1 MIRRLGGILFRLRSW
16 TAIPL
21 LVAFV
26 ILARPSAAHVAAALP
41 ILALG
46 EALRFAGLRYLDAS
60 ARGTRLRAEALCT
73 GGPYRF
79 VRHPLYAGTFL
90 HVAGMFVAGGIESLP
105 FVAIAAG
112 CVALQYGAII
122 ASEEAFLAARFPEE
136 FDRYRA
142 SVPRLLPCRA
152 PYRAPTP
159 PRRTLREVLRA
170 EYRTL
175 HSLALLMAFVV
186 FKAILLARS

>member
-1 MIRRLGGILFRLRSW
+1 MIRRLGDILFRLRSW
-16 TAIPL
+16 TALPL
-21 LVAFV
+21 LIAFIV
-26 ILARPSAAHVAAALP
+26 LARPSAVDVLAALP

-60 ARGTRLRAEALCT
+60 ARGTRLRAETLST

-79 VRHPLYAGTFL
+79 LRHPLYAGNIL
-90 HVAGMFVAGGIESLP
+90 LVAGIFVAGGIESLP
-105 FVAIAAG
+105 FVAVAAV

-136 FDRYRA
+136 FERYRA
-142 SVPRLLPCRA
+142 SVPRLVPCRA
-152 PYRAPTP
+152 PYVAPTP
-159 PRRTLREVLRA
+159 PRRSLREVLRA

-175 HSLALLMAFVV
+175 HSIALVMAFVV

>member
-16 TAIPL
+16 TALPL

-26 ILARPSAAHVAAALP
+26 VLARPSAAHVAAALP

-60 ARGTRLRAEALCT
+60 ARGTRLRADALCT

-79 VRHPLYAGTFL
+79 VRHPLYAGNFL
-90 HVAGMFVAGGIESLP
+90 LVAGMFVAGGIESLP

-122 ASEEAFLAARFPEE
+122 ASEEAFLAERFPEE

-152 PYRAPTP
+152 PYLAPTP